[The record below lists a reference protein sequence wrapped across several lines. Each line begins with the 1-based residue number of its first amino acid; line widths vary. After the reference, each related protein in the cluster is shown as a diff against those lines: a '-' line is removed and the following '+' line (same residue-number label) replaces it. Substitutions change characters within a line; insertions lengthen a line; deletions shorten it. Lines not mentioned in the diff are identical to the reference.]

1 MPHIQLRYVVTLDH
15 RKAGAL
21 IGKLACKNNF
31 NEHSFQV
38 MALMLKSWAGIP
50 LTRQE
55 LHKYSFQIH
64 DKNFT
69 AGEDGW
75 YEEARKLNIVALPQK
90 RTLKNCYVLVVD
102 QVHPNAASSP
112 HVIVG
117 DFSVHKDANK
127 SRVCKYEN
135 ASCKDDANN
144 PAHNPED
151 KPMPQ
156 PCLSN
161 EKVAAMV
168 NGCEEY
174 KALVRWSACTQVRNA
189 LAVNYVLI
197 SEHGMNLM
205 RNDYRLDDD
214 GKIKTCRAD
223 HEHDIPYFAKID
235 NWEELIRYKVQ
246 QANGNSGFEAR
257 QPGNLR
263 AATARGGGVVDL
275 PVDSNGDEEFA
286 AVGGDGGGEAGEA
299 GEATAEVEAIPEAE
313 AEFPPMPP
321 LNHTAAIP
329 PAQAA
334 FLTQEQVEAELAA
347 TVIERDE
354 LRSKVDGL
362 QSQLDDTKKELEMKE
377 KWFSQQLHTA
387 LKTGYEQAQ
396 KDLHDS
402 QERLKVEL
410 VKIKTE
416 NANLKLKLAEIAQ
429 KALNQGR
436 EEEQPKAQPAN
447 IGKENKSMR
456 RQLAQGKPRVPDAC
470 VSTVNTAFDGNGTTD
485 KSHRDKKRAP
495 CRERMGTETD
505 NQRAGKKKSKPSNG
519 GVSATPNPVRM
530 APIKCEPVL
539 SSSQGDL
546 VPGFQPSDGCTGT
559 VMRVVK
565 KETPPAP

>member
-38 MALMLKSWAGIP
+38 MALMLKSRAGIP

-55 LHKYSFQIH
+55 LHKYSLQIH

-117 DFSVHKDANK
+117 DFSIHKDANK

-168 NGCEEY
+168 NGSEEY
-174 KALVRWSACTQVRNA
+174 KALVRWSSCTQ
-189 LAVNYVLI
+189 
-197 SEHGMNLM
+197 
-205 RNDYRLDDD
+205 
-214 GKIKTCRAD
+214 TCRAD

-246 QANGNSGFEAR
+246 QANGNSGCETR
-257 QPGNLR
+257 QPDNLR

-286 AVGGDGGGEAGEA
+286 AVGGGGGEAGEA

-362 QSQLDDTKKELEMKE
+362 QSQHDDTKKELEMKE

-436 EEEQPKAQPAN
+436 EEEQPKAQPAK

-470 VSTVNTAFDGNGTTD
+470 VSTVNTVFDGNGTTD

-495 CRERMGTETD
+495 CRERTETD

-530 APIKCEPVL
+530 APIKCEPVI